1 MRRGLALMFAAIVG
15 FALMAPVGDAAEQRR
30 GRERLNMYTA
40 LVNAEQLGQLTE
52 QGFDINAERADGTN
66 LKVDLVLT
74 NQQRA
79 KLAQQGIRTKLTRVK
94 GGQTVQQFAAA
105 QAENGFDVWRSWDE
119 PGGFSD
125 QMYEIARENPQIA
138 KLVNIGT
145 TIQGREMLA
154 LKITQGARGQR
165 DGSRP
170 AVLYSATQHAREW
183 IAAEVDRRL
192 MNYLVD
198 GWRANDREIRNLLKE
213 TELWF
218 VPVANP
224 DGYQYTFDTDRLWRK
239 NLRDNNGDGEITV
252 GDGIDLNRNYPN
264 HFKYDEEGSSSIPSS
279 ETYRGTGPVSEPET
293 ITPSASGCFTR
304 RAGRSARRPRT
315 TRSTSHSPATSTSP
329 RSMTSTR
336 G

>member
-125 QMYEIARENPQIA
+125 QMYEIARENPQMA
-138 KLVNIGT
+138 KLANIWRTGG
-145 TIQGREMLA
+145 GREVLA
-154 LKITQGARGQR
+154 LKVTRGAR
-165 DGSRP
+165 
-170 AVLYSATQHAREW
+170 V
-183 IAAEVDRRL
+183 
-192 MNYLVD
+192 
-198 GWRANDREIRNLLKE
+198 
-213 TELWF
+213 
-218 VPVANP
+218 
-224 DGYQYTFDTDRLWRK
+224 
-239 NLRDNNGDGEITV
+239 
-252 GDGIDLNRNYPN
+252 
-264 HFKYDEEGSSSIPSS
+264 
-279 ETYRGTGPVSEPET
+279 
-293 ITPSASGCFTR
+293 
-304 RAGRSARRPRT
+304 
-315 TRSTSHSPATSTSP
+315 
-329 RSMTSTR
+329 
-336 G
+336 